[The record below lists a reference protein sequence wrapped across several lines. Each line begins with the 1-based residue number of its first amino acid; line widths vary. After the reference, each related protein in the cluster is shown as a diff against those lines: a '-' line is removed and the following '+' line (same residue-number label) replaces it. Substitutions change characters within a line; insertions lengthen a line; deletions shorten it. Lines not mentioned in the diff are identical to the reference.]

1 MDIWQASESSLT
13 KFKYQYDYLLELFVN
28 VHSYHVM
35 VEVY

>member
-1 MDIWQASESSLT
+1 MDIWQASESSLA
-13 KFKYQYDYLLELFVN
+13 KFKYQYLLELFVD